1 MTGRLYG
8 KSVGE
13 VLKIK
18 NDFFEQN
25 AEMLE
30 LSAHQADALLAQPRR
45 KNCKVCGAVLPEE
58 ELYSSQRMDYF
69 LCPECGHVNSGHE
82 DTEDFARAV
91 YLDDPYEH
99 HYSAADR
106 EAYLNRMRKI
116 YIPKAEFLLETLE
129 SEGYG
134 RDEIRILD
142 DGAGSGYF
150 VRACQELGLT
160 ALGIEISEAQVNFA
174 NEMAGTDI
182 LKTVPGDKIPSFLSA
197 AEFNVISFIGV
208 MEHIVNLKEVL
219 DALRDNPKVE
229 YVYLSVPM
237 VSLSCVLEAANQ
249 DCYNRH
255 AGGTHTH
262 LFTDESLEKMAQ
274 GMGFSVHRTWKF
286 GSDMM
291 DLYRMLCVKLDNGG
305 NGKMKDYFSGK
316 FLSMIDELQEVVD
329 RHEFASEI
337 HAILKR
343 NDHK

>member
-25 AEMLE
+25 GKMLE
-30 LSAHQADALLAQPRR
+30 LSAHQADVLLAQPLR
-45 KNCKVCGAVLPEE
+45 KKCKICGCALPDETM
-58 ELYSSQRMDYF
+58 YSSQRMEY
-69 LCPECGHVNSGHE
+69 LVCPECGHVNSRHE
-82 DTEDFARAV
+82 DTEAFARAV
-91 YLDDPYEH
+91 YLEDPYEH
-99 HYSAADR
+99 HYSEADR
-106 EAYLNRMRKI
+106 EAYLKRMRTI

-129 SEGYG
+129 GEGLNKDG
-134 RDEIRILD
+134 IRILD

-160 ALGIEISEAQVNFA
+160 ALGIEISEAQVQFA

-182 LKTVPGDKIPSFLSA
+182 LKTVPGEEIPAFLSV
-197 AEFNVISFIGV
+197 AEFNVFSFIGV
-208 MEHIVNLKEVL
+208 LEHIVNLQEVTE
-219 DALRDNPKVE
+219 AIRDNENVQ

-237 VSLSCVLEAANQ
+237 ISLSCVLEAANQ

-262 LFTDESLEKMAQ
+262 LFTDSSIERMAEN
-274 GMGFSVHRTWKF
+274 MGFTVHRTWKF

-291 DLYRMLCVKLDNGG
+291 DLFRMLCVKLDEGG
-305 NGKMKDYFSGK
+305 NRSMKEYFSPK

-343 NDHK
+343 ADLK